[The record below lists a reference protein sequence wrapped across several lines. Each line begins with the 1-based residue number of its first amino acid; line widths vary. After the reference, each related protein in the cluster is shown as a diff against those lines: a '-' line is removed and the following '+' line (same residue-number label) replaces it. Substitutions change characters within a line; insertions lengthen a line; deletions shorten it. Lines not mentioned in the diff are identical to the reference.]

1 MYSISCEHYRK
12 SDVRKFLWLLS
23 NVDFVEKVGLELD
36 LEESRIWIKSHK
48 REESLSRGRVM
59 RL

>member
-1 MYSISCEHYRK
+1 MGSSGL
-12 SDVRKFLWLLS
+12 VS

-36 LEESRIWIKSHK
+36 LGETRIWIKSHK
-48 REESLSRGRVM
+48 REECLSRGRVM

>member
-1 MYSISCEHYRK
+1 MGSCGL
-12 SDVRKFLWLLS
+12 VS

-36 LEESRIWIKSHK
+36 LEEPRIWIKSYR